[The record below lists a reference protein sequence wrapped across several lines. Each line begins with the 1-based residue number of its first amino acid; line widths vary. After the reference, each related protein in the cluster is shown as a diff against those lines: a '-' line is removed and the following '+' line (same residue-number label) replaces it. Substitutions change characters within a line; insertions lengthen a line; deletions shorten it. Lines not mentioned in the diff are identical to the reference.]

1 MTLSLNAHLLF
12 IGVAPS
18 FLAINSPE
26 LTIIYAIYKHS
37 TFGVIVKLLDREIIS
52 NSKEP
57 SKKSLAW
64 ILHEGGI
71 YKNKMAI
78 SLISGHGYVNFHL
91 NYV

>member
-1 MTLSLNAHLLF
+1 MNKYYKIVENLLKFGANPSLEANNILNLLAQGSLQ
-12 IGVAPS
+12 IQEGISKIP
-18 FLAINSPE
+18 NSG
-26 LTIIYAIYKHS
+26 H
-37 TFGVIVKLLDREIIS
+37 KL
-52 NSKEP
+52 
-57 SKKSLAW
+57 LAW

>member
-1 MTLSLNAHLLF
+1 MNIIKKLYEHTYACTSRNSIDLTLSEN
-12 IGVAPS
+12 P
-18 FLAINSPE
+18 
-26 LTIIYAIYKHS
+26 
-37 TFGVIVKLLDREIIS
+37 
-52 NSKEP
+52 
-57 SKKSLAW
+57 LAW

>member
-1 MTLSLNAHLLF
+1 LGCQEISLSS
-12 IGVAPS
+12 IEEQ
-18 FLAINSPE
+18 PE
-26 LTIIYAIYKHS
+26 EAQ
-37 TFGVIVKLLDREIIS
+37 D
-52 NSKEP
+52 
-57 SKKSLAW
+57 LAW

>member
-1 MTLSLNAHLLF
+1 M
-12 IGVAPS
+12 IG
-18 FLAINSPE
+18 IYNSTSDPIKLQE
-26 LTIIYAIYKHS
+26 LESSY
-37 TFGVIVKLLDREIIS
+37 VKAVTHY
-52 NSKEP
+52 P
-57 SKKSLAW
+57 LAW

>member
-1 MTLSLNAHLLF
+1 MEKTIWVN
-12 IGVAPS
+12 IS
-18 FLAINSPE
+18 F
-26 LTIIYAIYKHS
+26 T
-37 TFGVIVKLLDREIIS
+37 G
-52 NSKEP
+52 
-57 SKKSLAW
+57 LAW

>member
-1 MTLSLNAHLLF
+1 MKDVKNHIASGFERNL
-12 IGVAPS
+12 
-18 FLAINSPE
+18 ININKIVD
-26 LTIIYAIYKHS
+26 IIVS
-37 TFGVIVKLLDREIIS
+37 
-52 NSKEP
+52 
-57 SKKSLAW
+57 KSLSISIAKNLLKIIKTLTW